1 MNRTRVSAAPH
12 LRARAATL
20 LCASL
25 LLLLGSPAD
34 GQSPRNW
41 NPQALLTTRGDL
53 ERQLETVEAAAT
65 SSAYSAALRRQ
76 AARDAE
82 LIRNRLETGDFQTG
96 DQVILTVGGEAGL
109 SNTFVV
115 TTEREILLP
124 DIGPISLAGVLRAEL
139 TEHLRTE
146 LARYVR
152 DPDIRAYTMLRVMVM
167 GEVNNPGFLV
177 VPSEALITDVL
188 SLAGG
193 PTRTAAL
200 DEIRVER
207 SGQVIAVAETL
218 QAGIIG
224 GLTIDQL
231 NLQAGDRLVIP
242 QVRVAGTGLW
252 SNLRWALTAIPPAV
266 FLILRLRRL

>member
-1 MNRTRVSAAPH
+1 
-12 LRARAATL
+12 
-20 LCASL
+20 
-25 LLLLGSPAD
+25 
-34 GQSPRNW
+34 
-41 NPQALLTTRGDL
+41 
-53 ERQLETVEAAAT
+53 
-65 SSAYSAALRRQ
+65 
-76 AARDAE
+76 
-82 LIRNRLETGDFQTG
+82 
-96 DQVILTVGGEAGL
+96 
-109 SNTFVV
+109 
-115 TTEREILLP
+115 
-124 DIGPISLAGVLRAEL
+124 
-139 TEHLRTE
+139 
-146 LARYVR
+146 
-152 DPDIRAYTMLRVMVM
+152 
-167 GEVNNPGFLV
+167 